1 MPAWHSLFWAL
12 NRDEFNR
19 LIFINRMVMTQK
31 FLTPAVIFM
40 MKYFFDVEKEITQQV
55 LFSAKLR
62 LNDCKEAVEQLG
74 NLVTANR

>member
-1 MPAWHSLFWAL
+1 
-12 NRDEFNR
+12 
-19 LIFINRMVMTQK
+19 MVMTQK

-55 LFSAKLR
+55 LFTAKLR